1 MNKIKITVVALAT
14 AGVGL
19 VGVNTAFAGTAHIT
33 PKAPAVAPAT
43 DGDNVQ
49 ERDQST
55 PDVPGAVEAPE
66 ATSSKVAAQSTST
79 SVKAAA
85 AKSAAAETP
94 GTETPDGTE
103 AGVSETGASDGN
115 DGGHADPEG
124 VDVNHEGGAGEK

>member
-1 MNKIKITVVALAT
+1 MNKIKVTFVALAT

-19 VGVNTAFAGTAHIT
+19 VGVNTAFAGSPHTP

-49 ERDQST
+49 EGDQTT

-66 ATSSKVAAQSTST
+66 ATSTKGAAQSTS
-79 SVKAAA
+79 V
-85 AKSAAAETP
+85 KSAAAETP

-103 AGVSETGASDGN
+103 SGSSESGASDGN

-124 VDVNHEGGAGEK
+124 VDVNHVGGADEK